1 MTTLSRLSAVLACLV
16 WAAAPLSAAAPLKKV
31 LFFSK
36 SSGFEHSVIKRNAGN
51 PSFAEQVLK
60 EFGAKHGLKFTC
72 SKDGSL
78 FSAAYL
84 AQFDGFLFYT
94 TGDLTQSGTDRQPP
108 MSAEGKAAF
117 LAAVAGGKGFVGL
130 HSASDTFHS
139 PTAPGTWQNDGDR
152 TDPYIR
158 LLGAEFIKHDA
169 QQPARQRIADAK
181 FPGLSAVPADFGPLE
196 EWYSLKNFNP
206 DLHVLLVQETA
217 GMQGPSYQ
225 RPPYPSTWARAHGKG
240 RVFYTSMGHREDV
253 WMNPVF
259 QAVLLGG
266 LDWTLGRAEADVTP
280 NLTQVTP
287 GATTLPVYVAP
298 PAKAPKAPKKN

>member
-1 MTTLSRLSAVLACLV
+1 MTIPARLLAVLACLASAV
-16 WAAAPLSAAAPLKKV
+16 SPLSAAASPKKV

-60 EFGAKHGLKFTC
+60 EFGAKHGIEFMF

-78 FSAAYL
+78 FSPAYL
-84 AQFDGFLFYT
+84 GQFDGFLFYT
-94 TGDLTQSGTDRQPP
+94 TGDLTKPGTDRQPP
-108 MSAEGKAAF
+108 MSVEGKEAL
-117 LAAVAGGKGFVGL
+117 LAAVAAGKGFVGL

-139 PTAPGTWQNDGDR
+139 PTTPGTWQNDGER

-158 LLGAEFIKHDA
+158 MLGAEFIKHDA
-169 QQPARQRIADAK
+169 QQAARQRIADPK
-181 FPGLSAVPADFGPLE
+181 FPGLSSVPADFGPLE
-196 EWYSLKNFNP
+196 EWYSLKNFNS

-240 RVFYTSMGHREDV
+240 RVFYSSMGHREDV

-266 LDWTLGRAEADVTP
+266 LDWTLGRAEADVAP
-280 NLTQVTP
+280 SLAQVTP
-287 GATTLPVYVAP
+287 GAATLPVYVAP
-298 PAKAPKAPKKN
+298 PAKAPKAPKKD